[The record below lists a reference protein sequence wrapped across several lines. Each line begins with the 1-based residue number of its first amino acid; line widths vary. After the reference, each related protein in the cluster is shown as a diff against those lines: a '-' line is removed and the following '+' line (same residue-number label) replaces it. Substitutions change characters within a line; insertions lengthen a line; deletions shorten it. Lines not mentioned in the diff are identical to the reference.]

1 MANSDY
7 RTVSDHNIIR
17 SCFKLPKLRI
27 PENIEESVDGYLSFK
42 IENASG
48 VIKVT
53 SAGWRV
59 GIWKCRGDIS
69 ALIAAGFIQG
79 EWCPGLPGNNK
90 TRQAISFQT
99 GAPRL
104 VNGTHRGKTL
114 PAPNIVIIR
123 TSKNKF
129 EVELPAT
136 KEQQK
141 LITQA
146 RERGRERWLHE
157 QKLTEHNKK
166 LNKKRDVIK
175 PIPAKYSIPIIFKES
190 AIKYLNI
197 GIKPALRELRGE
209 YQFED
214 YGQMMI
220 CIEDQSAQDILCAI
234 ARLKE
239 TIRKAKVVCSKKQ
252 SHLSIV
258 N

>member
-1 MANSDY
+1 MANCDY

-99 GAPRL
+99 G
-104 VNGTHRGKTL
+104 GE
-114 PAPNIVIIR
+114 IVTVTI
-123 TSKNKF
+123 SF
-129 EVELPAT
+129 E
-136 KEQQK
+136 
-141 LITQA
+141 
-146 RERGRERWLHE
+146 
-157 QKLTEHNKK
+157 
-166 LNKKRDVIK
+166 
-175 PIPAKYSIPIIFKES
+175 
-190 AIKYLNI
+190 
-197 GIKPALRELRGE
+197 
-209 YQFED
+209 
-214 YGQMMI
+214 
-220 CIEDQSAQDILCAI
+220 
-234 ARLKE
+234 
-239 TIRKAKVVCSKKQ
+239 
-252 SHLSIV
+252 
-258 N
+258 